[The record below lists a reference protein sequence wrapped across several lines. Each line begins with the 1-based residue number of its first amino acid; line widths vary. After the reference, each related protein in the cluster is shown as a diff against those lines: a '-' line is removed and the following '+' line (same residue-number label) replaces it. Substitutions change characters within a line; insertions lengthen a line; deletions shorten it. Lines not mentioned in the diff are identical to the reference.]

1 MTSEAEPQST
11 VEVRSA
17 ASAPSDEIVAAAL
30 EEALQNA
37 RLLRVSSSI
46 FLKEA
51 KELLDS
57 GRAAAL
63 LWAADCLE
71 GLNEVERERL
81 AGVKE
86 ATETNSIPLVPV
98 QSKKQL
104 AEWVQLGKIGRLRRN
119 AACLLAVVLHSAD
132 GAESDEAAALTK
144 LLEHYPQ
151 APKPLPKP
159 VITQRVSSAG
169 SSKVT
174 TPSSAKARARHS
186 YTPDPVK
193 FRAAMASK
201 DTLPVLKRTGS
212 SAVSSR
218 RESLEGGSTL
228 PSWAL
233 SRRESLAAAE
243 AAAVADTPEPAPAAT
258 AAPPAPPTA
267 APEQATTA
275 PAPSA
280 APEHAGGSAAPAAA
294 PDARAAATEPE
305 QSDGQPSA
313 PGPEGAPEISAAGVV
328 SKAEPLD
335 SSEEKAAEPAAAPGK
350 KMSEKASSD
359 PLAAGASPEPST
371 APKESPQKPV
381 AAANG
386 NSRTAK
392 VNAAKAAAPAT
403 ASPVKPAKAKAPE
416 EKPAA
421 KALPEEATPAAK
433 AAPASDAFTPGAGLP
448 SSANAT
454 SAAEEATPQQTA
466 PLGASG
472 RAASVARPEE
482 VSAFRMSRRKRTSSA
497 AAAAKPAEDEATPGK
512 PAENGSSIVD
522 PLAASEEA

>member
-1 MTSEAEPQST
+1 MSST
-11 VEVRSA
+11 
-17 ASAPSDEIVAAAL
+17 ASAPSDDIVAAAL

-86 ATETNSIPLVPV
+86 ATETNSVPLVPV

-144 LLEHYPQ
+144 LLDFYPQ

-169 SSKVT
+169 STKVT
-174 TPSSAKARARHS
+174 TPSSAKASARHS

-212 SAVSSR
+212 STPSSR
-218 RESLEGGSTL
+218 RESVEGGSTL

-243 AAAVADTPEPAPAAT
+243 AAASPGSDPAPAAT
-258 AAPPAPPTA
+258 AASPEPPTA
-267 APEQATTA
+267 APKQAA
-275 PAPSA
+275 IAVAPSA
-280 APEHAGGSAAPAAA
+280 SSEHAAASATPTAAPHM
-294 PDARAAATEPE
+294 RAAAVELQ

-313 PGPEGAPEISAAGVV
+313 PGPKGAREISTSGVV
-328 SKAEPLD
+328 GKAEPVG
-335 SSEEKAAEPAAAPGK
+335 SSEAKAAEPAAAPAK
-350 KMSEKASSD
+350 KTPEKASSD
-359 PLAAGASPEPST
+359 PLAAGGSSKPST
-371 APKESPQKPV
+371 APKVSPQKPV

-386 NSRTAK
+386 NSTPAK
-392 VNAAKAAAPAT
+392 LQIAQAAAPA
-403 ASPVKPAKAKAPE
+403 APSPVEPADAEAPNGNPAPVAVP
-416 EKPAA
+416 EK
-421 KALPEEATPAAK
+421 ATPAAK

-448 SSANAT
+448 SSANAM
-454 SAAEEATPQQTA
+454 SAAEEEATPQQTV
-466 PLGASG
+466 PLGSSG

-497 AAAAKPAEDEATPGK
+497 AAAPKAAEEEATPGE
-512 PAENGSSIVD
+512 PAENGSSSAD
-522 PLAASEEA
+522 ALAARGEA